1 MPIKRQALTAEE
13 FIARLADGATL
24 RNLELR
30 DADLAQ
36 SVAESLTL
44 RDSHF
49 EYVTFTHVDW
59 ESLTCVG
66 CTFVNCQFLGARL
79 VSATFTKCDF
89 FDAETRRACSF
100 AGAKLRFATF
110 AECTLDSCLFEGAD
124 LFRVTIKDSRAIGAN
139 FYKAAFDRSATLT
152 GAVLRYADLRDADL
166 AGCDLS
172 KSDFE
177 WANLERVN
185 LEGAILRDAS
195 LDQAS
200 LRGANLRGA
209 DLRNA
214 NLGGFDPRLA
224 DASGALIF
232 AGQARQI
239 AEALGM
245 QIADEE

>member
-1 MPIKRQALTAEE
+1 M
-13 FIARLADGATL
+13 
-24 RNLELR
+24 
-30 DADLAQ
+30 
-36 SVAESLTL
+36 
-44 RDSHF
+44 
-49 EYVTFTHVDW
+49 
-59 ESLTCVG
+59 
-66 CTFVNCQFLGARL
+66 NCLFLGARL

-89 FDAETRRACSF
+89 FDAETRQSCSF

-110 AECTLDSCLFEGAD
+110 AECTLDSCLFEDAD
-124 LFRVTIKDSRAIGAN
+124 LFRATIKDSRAIGAN
-139 FYKAAFDRSATLT
+139 FYKAAFDRSVTLI

-166 AGCDLS
+166 SGCDLS

-177 WANLERVN
+177 WANLERAN
-185 LEGAILRDAS
+185 LEGANLRDAS

-200 LRGANLRGA
+200 LRGANLRRA

-224 DASGALIF
+224 DATGALIF

-245 QIADEE
+245 QIADEG